1 MSMIQGLGLQRFGLQ
16 QFGLRRFN
24 VSVAVKSVSLAA
36 VLGGAAIAFPA
47 TAFAQAWPSKPIE
60 FIVGFPPGGGTDLI
74 GRAVA
79 EGMSARLGVPVA
91 VVNRSGGAGVVGF
104 DALRQAPADGY
115 TVGLITAQ
123 LITANLR
130 GVMQATYR
138 DFAPVAMVN
147 IDHGAFAVHPKTP
160 FKTLPDLVA
169 YAKANPGKLTMGNAS
184 EGGSFHMLAKHL
196 EKLAGV
202 SFKHVPFNGGPAA
215 NLQLMGGHI
224 EAAVNGAIELRP
236 LHQAGQVRM
245 LAISG
250 QKRHP
255 SMPDVPTAAELGFP
269 LKIET
274 WRAVAT
280 PKGVAPEIIAKLN
293 DAIRETTSDPA
304 FIKKLDAIGAQ
315 PEYFGPEELAKYIAA
330 QEDVY
335 RLVLKD

>member
-1 MSMIQGLGLQRFGLQ
+1 MSLIHRVGPCQFRVCEAFKFVGLVAAFGSAL
-16 QFGLRRFN
+16 
-24 VSVAVKSVSLAA
+24 
-36 VLGGAAIAFPA
+36 IALPA
-47 TAFAQAWPSKPIE
+47 TASAQAWPSKPIE
-60 FIVGFPPGGGTDLI
+60 FIVGFPPGGGTDLV

-79 EGMSARLGVPVA
+79 EGMKARLGVPVA

-104 DALRQAPADGY
+104 DALRQAQPDGY

-123 LITANLR
+123 IITANLR
-130 GVMQATYR
+130 GVMKATYR
-138 DFAPVAMVN
+138 DFTPVAMVN
-147 IDHGAFAVHPKTP
+147 IDHGAFAVHPDTP

-215 NLQLMGGHI
+215 NLQLMGHHI
-224 EAAVNGAIELRP
+224 EAAVNGAIELQP
-236 LHQAGQVRM
+236 LHQAGQARV
-245 LAISG
+245 LAVSG
-250 QKRHP
+250 QKRMA
-255 SMPDVPTAAELGFP
+255 SMPQVPTAEELGYP
-269 LKIET
+269 IKIET

-280 PKGVAPEIIAKLN
+280 PKGVPPEIIAKLN
-293 DAIRETTSDPA
+293 DAIKQTVSDPE
-304 FIKKLDAIGAQ
+304 FIKKLAAIGAQ

>member
-1 MSMIQGLGLQRFGLQ
+1 MNPVRSFANWQ
-16 QFGLRRFN
+16 QKKNKYRIIKL
-24 VSVAVKSVSLAA
+24 VSVAA
-36 VLGGAAIAFPA
+36 VLGSSIIAVSA
-47 TAFAQAWPSKPIE
+47 TAMAQTWPSRPIE
-60 FIVGFPPGGGTDLI
+60 FIVGFPPGGGTDLVA
-74 GRAVA
+74 RAVA
-79 EGMSARLGVPVA
+79 EGMKARLGVPVA

-104 DALRQAPADGY
+104 DALRQAQPDGY

-138 DFAPVAMVN
+138 DFTPVAMVN
-147 IDHGAFAVHPKTP
+147 IDHGAFAVHPATP
-160 FKTLPDLVA
+160 FKTLPELVA

-215 NLQLMGGHI
+215 NLQLMGHHI
-224 EAAVNGAIELRP
+224 ESAVNGAIELQP
-236 LHQAGQVRM
+236 LHQAGQVRV
-245 LAISG
+245 LAVSG
-250 QKRHP
+250 QKRLAK
-255 SMPDVPTAAELGFP
+255 MPNVPTAEELGYP

-280 PKGVAPEIIAKLN
+280 PKGVPPEIIAKLN
-293 DAIRETTSDPA
+293 DAIKQTTSDPE
-304 FIKKLDAIGAQ
+304 FIKKLDAIGAL
-315 PEYFGPEELAKYIAA
+315 PEYFGPDELAKYIAA